1 MNFLKKFKKNT
12 HFKIFALLIIL
23 LSLSPRVLKL
33 ISHEDYFGG
42 DFGFYYLLT
51 KSIVVDHA
59 LPLIGHDV
67 GDIGGFA
74 QGAGWNYLLAIP
86 FILANGNPFG
96 AKVLMF
102 VISVLT
108 VVSVFLFSG
117 RWLSKKESLFVLFFL
132 SVSTHLINWS
142 NGVWPPYAVPILTIV
157 HINYIALF
165 LMKKKVKYL
174 LLSTFSLGLMIH
186 FEITS
191 FALIFPCFLLLTLY
205 LVFKRLL
212 KIKDLIT
219 ILGIF
224 ILVFLPHLLYDF
236 SNNFYNI
243 KGLIG
248 MIFFEKKDF
257 SFFDLYQIL
266 NNRREIFQTFFTTI
280 LPLFSFKFYLFFLIY
295 LLFGTIYY
303 LKDKTITAWR
313 KTFLKYILF
322 IILSNILF
330 LTIFPALR
338 IPFWWFTHIT
348 IIHIFLTAIIF
359 NYFWNKKDILHKIFV
374 FVFLILFASLAINNF
389 FSMLKNEKSM
399 RHIKYTIK
407 IQAPIEY
414 IYKDSKNENFRVLY
428 VTGKSYVLDYK
439 YMLWYIGQSK
449 HKTSLGFKNL
459 DLAFTRSGGK
469 PIAIDEAKQFENLR
483 VGLYYIIITDES
495 IKNGYASRLLNNSN
509 SGRLIQAKA
518 FDNNFV
524 VQKRLK
530 D

>member
-1 MNFLKKFKKNT
+1 MNFLKKLKKNT
-12 HFKIFALLIIL
+12 LFKIFSLLIIL
-23 LSLSPRVLKL
+23 LSLLPRVLKL

-102 VISVLT
+102 IISVLT
-108 VVSVFLFSG
+108 VISVFSFSG
-117 RWLSKKESLFVLFFL
+117 QWLSKKESLFVLFFL

-142 NGVWPPYAVPILTIV
+142 NGVWPPYVVPILTIV
-157 HINYIALF
+157 HINFIALF

-191 FALIFPCFLLLTLY
+191 FALIFPCFSSLALY
-205 LVFKRLL
+205 LVYRRLM
-212 KIKDLIT
+212 KIKDLIA
-219 ILGIF
+219 IICIF
-224 ILVFLPHLLYDF
+224 ILIFLPHLLYDF
-236 SNNFYNI
+236 LNNFYNI
-243 KGLIG
+243 KGLVS
-248 MIFFEKKDF
+248 MIFFEKRVF
-257 SFFDLYQIL
+257 SLFHLHQIII
-266 NNRREIFQTFFTTI
+266 NREEVFKTFFTTI

-295 LLFGTIYY
+295 VLFGTIYY

-359 NYFWNKKDILHKIFV
+359 NYFWNKKNILHKTFV

-389 FSMLKNEKSM
+389 FLLLKNEKST
-399 RHIKYTIK
+399 RDIKYTIK

-414 IYKDSKNENFRVLY
+414 IYEDSKNENFKILY
-428 VTGKSYVLDYK
+428 VTGKPYVLDYK
-439 YMLWYIGQSK
+439 YMLWYAGYSRYK
-449 HKTSLGFKNL
+449 NSLGFKNL
-459 DLAFTRSGGK
+459 DLAFTHPGGK
-469 PIAIDEAKQFENLR
+469 PIAIDEANQFENLGN
-483 VGLYYIIITDES
+483 GLYYVIITNES
-495 IKNGYASRLLNNSN
+495 IENSYASRLLNNPN
-509 SGRLIQAKA
+509 SGKLIQAKA
-518 FDNNFV
+518 IDNNFV